1 MKAYIVSSS
10 DVKFEISIAM
20 EETPLEIVKRF
31 IEEDPDNAQYVCAN
45 AKAGE
50 QFMRD
55 GQLDERVSTFDLMD
69 VTGRVIHTEWDTELG
84 QQPDVKEGISE
95 LEAEDMPI
103 RFVCSVVAI
112 VAAG

>member
-1 MKAYIVSSS
+1 MKAYIIGSS

-31 IEEDPDNAQYVCAN
+31 IDEDPDNAQYVCAN

-55 GQLDERVSTFDLMD
+55 GQLDEAVSVFDLRD
-69 VTGRVIHTEWDTELG
+69 VQGRSIHVSWDETLSD
-84 QQPDVKEGISE
+84 QPDVKEGISE

-103 RFVCSVVAI
+103 CFVCSVVAI
-112 VAAG
+112 VA

>member
-1 MKAYIVSSS
+1 MKAYIIGSS

-31 IEEDPDNAQYVCAN
+31 IDEDPDNAQYVCAN

-55 GQLDERVSTFDLMD
+55 GQLDEAVSVFDLRD
-69 VTGRVIHTEWDTELG
+69 VHGRSIHVTWDEARCD
-84 QQPDVKEGISE
+84 QPDVKEGISE

-103 RFVCSVVAI
+103 CFVCSVVAI
-112 VAAG
+112 VA

>member
-1 MKAYIVSSS
+1 MKAYIIGSS

-31 IEEDPDNAQYVCAN
+31 IDEDPDNAQYLCAN

-55 GQLDERVSTFDLMD
+55 GQLDEAVSVFDLRD
-69 VTGRVIHTEWDTELG
+69 VQGRSIHVSWDEALCD
-84 QQPDVKEGISE
+84 QPDVKEGISE

-103 RFVCSVVAI
+103 CFVCSVVAI
-112 VAAG
+112 VA